1 MAAFYLHV
9 FLFQQTVRS
18 LCEATHVSLTLTLPP
33 TTEYWHMDGSYILKG
48 SQLSQ
53 YASKHFSM
61 DYVELHIKV
70 RLCVR
75 MGVRAGDHMPC
86 QSDGDSWN
94 HLQSN
99 FNYCLLFKDPG
110 YLGCFFLT
118 WKHVDKHTHTHVC
131 TFTDKHTTESQIW
144 ALCHSLGSPEK
155 WNQLW
160 LCK

>member
-9 FLFQQTVRS
+9 FLLQQTVRS
-18 LCEATHVSLTLTLPP
+18 LHEATHVSLTLTLPP
-33 TTEYWHMDGSYILKG
+33 TSEYWHMDGSYILKG

-70 RLCVR
+70 RMCVR
-75 MGVRAGDHMPC
+75 MGVRADHMPC
-86 QSDGDSWN
+86 QSDGDNWN
-94 HLQSN
+94 HLQPI
-99 FNYCLLFKDPG
+99 FNYFLFFKDPG
-110 YLGCFFLT
+110 YLGCFFDMET
-118 WKHVDKHTHTHVC
+118 CRQSYTHMC
-131 TFTDKHTTESQIW
+131 TFTDKHTTESQTW
-144 ALCHSLGSPEK
+144 PLCHTLGSPEK

>member
-110 YLGCFFLT
+110 YLGCFFFNMET
-118 WKHVDKHTHTHVC
+118 CRQAYTHTCVRLHRQ
-131 TFTDKHTTESQIW
+131 THHWEPN
-144 ALCHSLGSPEK
+144 LGLMSCIRFSREMEPIVTV
-155 WNQLW
+155 
-160 LCK
+160 